1 MSFFPFGNPFSGVLS
16 GRLLPPVVAG
26 LTLTLGGCRPNRPAA
41 VPNAPKP
48 PEAVKSTAG
57 WFRDVTAE
65 AGITYR
71 WPELNRSPLTNVE
84 TFGAGCAFLD
94 ADSDGWLDVLLV
106 GSPACALY
114 LNRGDGT
121 FRDATAESG
130 LAQVRGNWSGCAVG
144 DINGDARP
152 DLLLTGLNSLKLL
165 EAESGPRFQDVT
177 DRAGIKPGGWASSAG
192 FMDLDGDEDLD
203 LVVGQYLELDPYA
216 PRYCELRPGVFS
228 SCTPERYA
236 PQFPRLFR
244 NNGNA
249 TFTDVT
255 GDTGLHRSGGKNLAL
270 GFTDFDRDGRM
281 DFFFANDGTPGDL
294 FRNLGRLRFENVG
307 LVKGVAMGV
316 SGGPQAGMG
325 VDWGD
330 YDRDGRQDLAVT
342 AFSDE
347 AYSIYRQR
355 EADFEQISTQV
366 GIGQPTYQPLGFGV
380 KWLDLDNDGW
390 LDLAFSNGH
399 IHDNVHRIDNRLT
412 FRQPLQ
418 LFANREGRKFEEVSV
433 QAGSDATRP
442 IVGRGLATGDYDRDG
457 RIDLLAVDFGG
468 APLLLRNEKPAGN
481 WLEIELRQPGP
492 NPFAYGARV
501 TVEMPQG
508 GLVREVSP
516 ASSFL
521 SSSSPGVHLGLGKG
535 RTVRGKIEWPDGAS
549 ESFRTDEVN
558 RFLRVAR
565 RRKVSG

>member
-1 MSFFPFGNPFSGVLS
+1 MQPVLLGNPSTRPRS
-16 GRLLPPVVAG
+16 QRLLSPVIAG
-26 LTLTLGGCRPNRPAA
+26 LVLVLGGCRPERPAIS
-41 VPNAPKP
+41 PNGPANPAP
-48 PEAVKSTAG
+48 AKSTSA
-57 WFRDVTAE
+57 WLRDVTAE

-71 WPELNRSPLTNVE
+71 WPELKRSPLSNVE

-106 GSPACALY
+106 GSPACGLY
-114 LNRGDGT
+114 LNRRDGT

-130 LAQVRGNWSGCAVG
+130 LAQIKGNWSGCAVG

-152 DLLLTGLNSLKLL
+152 DLLLTGLNTLKLL
-165 EAESGPRFQDVT
+165 RAEAGGRFRDVT
-177 DRAGIKPGGWASSAG
+177 LQAGIKPGGWASSAG
-192 FMDLDGDEDLD
+192 LMDLDGDEDLD

-244 NNGNA
+244 NDGDA
-249 TFTDVT
+249 TFTEVT
-255 GDTGLHRSGGKNLAL
+255 TDTGLHRSGGKNLAL

-281 DFFFANDGTPGDL
+281 DLYFANDGTPGDL
-294 FRNLGRLRFENVG
+294 FRNLGGLRFENVA
-307 LVKGVAMGV
+307 LAQGVAMGV
-316 SGGPQAGMG
+316 SGGTHAGMG

-330 YDRDGRQDLAVT
+330 YDRDGRLDLAVT

-347 AYSIYRQR
+347 AYAVYRQR
-355 EADFEQISTQV
+355 EGDFEQVSTQV
-366 GIGQPTYQPLGFGV
+366 GIGDPTYLPLGFGV

-390 LDLAFSNGH
+390 LDVAFTNGH
-399 IHDNVHRIDNRLT
+399 IHDNVHLIDNRLT

-418 LFANREGRKFEEVSV
+418 LFANREGRKFAEVTA
-433 QAGSDATRP
+433 QAGSAASRP

-457 RIDLLAVDFGG
+457 RVDLLAVDYGG
-468 APLLLRNEKPAGN
+468 APLLLRNEQPAGN

-501 TVEMPQG
+501 TVETPQG
-508 GLVREVSP
+508 PLVREVSP
-516 ASSFL
+516 ASSYL
-521 SSSSPGVHLGLGKG
+521 SSSSPVLHFGLGSAASTN
-535 RTVRGKIEWPDGAS
+535 RIVVQWPDGS
-549 ESFRTDEVN
+549 
-558 RFLRVAR
+558 R
-565 RRKVSG
+565 RILTGVTAGEYLQVER